1 MIRSKSFAIAT
12 GVTLALMSL
21 PALAAWQCSIHPPKG
36 TSDAALM
43 SMAKVS
49 KARAEHIALKRVGH
63 HASISSA
70 EIEAEQDCLI
80 WSFDLKERGRS
91 GVKEVNVDAGNGK
104 VLDVHHETAG
114 QEASE
119 G

>member
-1 MIRSKSFAIAT
+1 MNRSSILSAAAGVALAFAA
-12 GVTLALMSL
+12 L
-21 PALAAWQCSIHPPKG
+21 PALAAWQCSIHPPQG
-36 TSDAALM
+36 TPDAQLA

-49 KARAEHIALKRVGH
+49 KSRAERIALHRVKG

-70 EIEAEQDCLI
+70 EIEAEQNCLI
-80 WSFDLKERGRS
+80 WSFDVKVRGRK
-91 GVKEVNVDAGNGK
+91 GIQEVNIDAGNGK
-104 VLDVHHETAG
+104 VLDVHHESPS